1 MLVSNQMSQLKNE
14 IEKKYIQ
21 AVKNQ
26 EALLVSVFRLI
37 RAAVKNK
44 EIEIRPTLVSD
55 KDVLDV
61 IKKMVK
67 QNHESIEQFQK
78 GGRADLVEKAK
89 KELSILQTLL
99 PKQLG
104 SNELKT
110 KIQAIVTKLGTP
122 SLKEMGKVM
131 QEVSSALGAE
141 ADMKE
146 ASSIVKSLLQKG

>member
-1 MLVSNQMSQLKNE
+1 MSQLKSE
-14 IEKKYIQ
+14 IETKYIQ

-26 EALLVSVFRLI
+26 DATLVSVYRLI
-37 RAAVKNK
+37 RAGIKNK
-44 EIEIRPTLVSD
+44 EIEKRPALIED
-55 KDVLDV
+55 KDVTDI

-78 GGRADLVEKAK
+78 GGRADLVEKTK

-99 PKQLG
+99 PKQL
-104 SNELKT
+104 SPDELKT
-110 KIQAIVTKLGTP
+110 KIAAIVTKLGTP

-131 QEVSSALGAE
+131 QEVSSTLGAQ

-146 ASSIVKSLLQKG
+146 ASSIVKGLLSKV

>member
-1 MLVSNQMSQLKNE
+1 MSQLKNE
-14 IEKKYIQ
+14 IEKKYITS
-21 AVKNQ
+21 VKSQ
-26 EALLVSVFRLI
+26 EANLVSVFRLI

-44 EIEIRPTLVSD
+44 EIEIRPTPVAD

-78 GGRADLVEKAK
+78 GGRADLVEKTK

-99 PKQLG
+99 PKQM
-104 SNELKT
+104 SPDELKT
-110 KIQAIVTKLGTP
+110 KITAIVTKLGTP
-122 SLKEMGKVM
+122 SIKEMGKVM
-131 QEVSSALGAE
+131 QEVSSTLGAQ

-146 ASSIVKSLLQKG
+146 ASSIVKSLLSKV